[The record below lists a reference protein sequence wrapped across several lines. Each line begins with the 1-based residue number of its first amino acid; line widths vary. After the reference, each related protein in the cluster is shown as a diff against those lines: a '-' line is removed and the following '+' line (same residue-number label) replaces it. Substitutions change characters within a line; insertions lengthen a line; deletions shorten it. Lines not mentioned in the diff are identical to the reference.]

1 MTDSYRMI
9 SDRLRD
15 YFGIAEALITADRT
29 FKDLEVDSI
38 TLVELLVILEE
49 DTGIQLSQD
58 ATALST
64 DLTLQQAAHFLDQ
77 ACKSPT
83 AAAGTK

>member
-15 YFGIAEALITADRT
+15 YFGIDEALISEDRT

-49 DTGIQLSQD
+49 DTGLQLSQD

-64 DLTLQQAAHFLDQ
+64 DLTLQQASHFLDQ
-77 ACKSPT
+77 ARKSPT